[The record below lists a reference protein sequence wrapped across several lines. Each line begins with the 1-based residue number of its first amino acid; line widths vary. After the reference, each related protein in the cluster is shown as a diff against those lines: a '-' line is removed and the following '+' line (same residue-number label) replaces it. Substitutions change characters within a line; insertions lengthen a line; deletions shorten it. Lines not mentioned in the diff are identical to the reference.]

1 MNTDTDDLHRLI
13 EAFEALRD
21 EVSSLRQRVE
31 EVEAATAGATQMS
44 DEAQREELVAT
55 ISAAVAAYLGVKP
68 HIRQIRLIGGARWS
82 QQGRASI
89 QASHE
94 LSIQDR

>member
-1 MNTDTDDLHRLI
+1 MNTDTDNLHQLI
-13 EAFEALRD
+13 EAFEALRE

-31 EVEAATAGATQMS
+31 QVESATASATQMS

-55 ISAAVAAYLGVKP
+55 ISAAIAAYLGFKP
-68 HIRQIRLIGGARWS
+68 HIRQIRLIGGAKWS